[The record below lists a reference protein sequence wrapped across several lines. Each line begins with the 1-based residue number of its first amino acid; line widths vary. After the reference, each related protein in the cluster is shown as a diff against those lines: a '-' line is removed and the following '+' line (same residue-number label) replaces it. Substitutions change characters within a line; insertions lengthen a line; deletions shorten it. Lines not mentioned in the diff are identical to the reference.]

1 MTPGD
6 VVWVDFPYVESN
18 RRRSRPAVVIATDIG
33 GPFDLFW
40 ASMITGSERAA
51 WPDDV
56 VIEDYQAIGLPIP
69 SAVRTAKM
77 STFLEATAVPLGRL
91 DEATWRCV
99 IERFIDIAGRR
110 RAE

>member
-6 VVWVDFPYVESN
+6 IVWVDFPHVESN
-18 RRRSRPAVVIATDIG
+18 RRRSRPAVVIANANG

-40 ASMITGSERAA
+40 AAMITGSARAA

-56 VIEDYQAIGLPIP
+56 IIDEYRSIGLPIP

-77 STFLEATAVPLGRL
+77 STFLRDAAEPIGRLHEATFQRVMARVTAILAQRTTP
-91 DEATWRCV
+91 
-99 IERFIDIAGRR
+99 
-110 RAE
+110 